1 MTKKSENS
9 VASLGGATNSSRTQR
24 ILDSALNT
32 AFECEIF
39 KNRNAELH
47 SQNNSYRAF
56 YDFLNPSNV
65 ESKEHY

>member
-24 ILDSALNT
+24 ILYSALNT

-47 SQNNSYRAF
+47 SQNNNYQFSMI
-56 YDFLNPSNV
+56 FLIPSNV
-65 ESKEHY
+65 ENKEQY